1 LNSTFGPTASPLQES
16 DGQSCI
22 KQSHKDA
29 ANRYS
34 WLQQSAMAERVGNAE
49 QSPFLDR
56 LVGREQSAGASTL
69 DLLGYVDAALTG
81 SLPQS

>member
-1 LNSTFGPTASPLQES
+1 
-16 DGQSCI
+16 
-22 KQSHKDA
+22 
-29 ANRYS
+29 
-34 WLQQSAMAERVGNAE
+34 MAERVGNAE